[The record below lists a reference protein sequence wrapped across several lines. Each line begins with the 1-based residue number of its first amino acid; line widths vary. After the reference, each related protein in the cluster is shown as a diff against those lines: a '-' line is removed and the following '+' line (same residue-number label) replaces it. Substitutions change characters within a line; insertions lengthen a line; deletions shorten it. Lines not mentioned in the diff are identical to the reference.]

1 MCFCGNLIKII
12 LFYRERKKVKILTVA
27 NRKGGAGKST
37 CAAHLV
43 VEAVKEGYKA
53 ILIDMDPQKTLDGWW
68 QKREEENPYLIET
81 TANDLE
87 NTLSKLSEKKFD
99 LCIIDTPGD
108 ASVNAIAGIKV
119 ADLIVIPSKPTAPD
133 LAAIGRTISMVE
145 ESSKSFVFVITQG
158 IIRAKATLQAASVL
172 SQFGAVAPSV
182 ISNRT
187 SYASAMGSG
196 SSACEVDKSAEE
208 EIKQVWEFVK
218 SRIFNLQ
225 KTSKQK
231 LIA

>member
-1 MCFCGNLIKII
+1 M
-12 LFYRERKKVKILTVA
+12 KILTVA

-37 CAAHLV
+37 CAAHLA
-43 VEAVKEGYKA
+43 VESVKSGYKT
-53 ILIDMDPQKTLDGWW
+53 ILIDMDPQKTLEGWW
-68 QKREEENPYLIET
+68 QKREEENPFLIET
-81 TANDLE
+81 TANDLDG
-87 NTLSKLSEKKFD
+87 TLTKLKEKNFD

-108 ASVNAIAGIKV
+108 ASINAIAGIK
-119 ADLIVIPSKPTAPD
+119 AANLIVIPSKPTAPD

-145 ESSKSFVFVITQG
+145 ESNKGFVFVITQG

-196 SSACEVDKSAEE
+196 GSACDIDKSAEE
-208 EIKQVWEFVK
+208 EISQVWEFVK
-218 SRIFNLQ
+218 SRLFNLQ
-225 KTSKQK
+225 KTAKQK
-231 LIA
+231 MTA